1 VRGWYS
7 IPAHRPFLAD
17 LAAGLTAVYGDDPEA
32 LADAVILLPN
42 RRGARDLAEAML
54 AGDAGRRAVLMPRIR
69 ALGELE
75 AGEPPFEPADI
86 ALDLDP
92 AIDPMRR
99 RFELAR
105 MAAAHWSE
113 RDESLTPRGA
123 LAMADALGAFLDG
136 LQVEERS
143 DPDALDTLAPE
154 DQALHWAKSAGLLKR
169 VMIDW
174 PKRLAALGLM
184 DAAERRIQVLNRLAE
199 QWDAHPPA
207 APVIAAGSN
216 EAAPAVSRLLGV
228 IARAPQGA
236 VVLPGLDEGLADDA
250 WSAVGEAHPQGA
262 LKALLTLNMVARGEV
277 QEWPASRAAGDALRG
292 RSRRR
297 VINEALRPAEAT
309 ADWLNVLERMR
320 AGQSPD
326 PVETGL
332 NGLSVI
338 AAAQEEEAATVCAV
352 LMREALETPGLT
364 CALVTPDQALA
375 RRVEARLSR
384 WGLTVDDSAGVPL
397 SRSSQGRLVALAAR
411 QVAEPLEP
419 ISLLSLIK
427 HPAVRAHPRAVRG
440 LEDAAFRGPR
450 PRSWSEVQARIE
462 AARGPDHRDIVRPRW
477 RLARLDAARD
487 LAARLEAVLPQE
499 TSDASADVMAA
510 RLAEI
515 VEALAGER
523 AWVGPEGEAA
533 ARIVAGLVEHGAALP
548 TLSAVAFADL
558 VQTLLDD
565 QTVRVDRP
573 SHPRLRILG
582 AIEARL
588 VRADRMILAGLE
600 EGVWPRAAQA
610 DPFLSRPMRKALGL
624 PAPERR
630 LGLAA
635 HDFAQAASAGEV
647 YLVHAERRDGQPS
660 VRSRWLWR
668 LATLA
673 RGAGLDL
680 PTRTDVLDWARA
692 LDAGGRFDPAQRPR
706 PAPPL
711 EARPTRWSVTDAE
724 TLTRDPYAIWARK
737 IVRLEQRAPPNEAVD
752 ARLRGTAIHAAFEA
766 FSEAINRGEP
776 ADPSVFERLYLDA
789 LKAGGLDETGLARE
803 AALAASTA
811 GAAADFE
818 TERRADGRQVIVEQR
833 GELAFPVGER
843 QHRLSARADRI
854 EVRDGG
860 VHVLDFKTGAPPGKK
875 EVEIG
880 FAPQLTLTGALA
892 ARGAFQDGQALTPR
906 GLTYVRVS
914 GRKPPIVVTEALGED
929 FDPAEM
935 SEQAWEG
942 FLALLESYE
951 NHAEPY
957 RSRLAPKY
965 IKRAGDYAHLARVF
979 EWTTAGDG
987 SGEAGGGE

>member
-1 VRGWYS
+1 MRGWFS

-17 LAAGLTAVYGDDPEA
+17 LAAGLATAYGDDPEA

-54 AGDAGRRAVLMPRIR
+54 AHDDGRRAVLMPRIR

-105 MAAAHWSE
+105 LAAAHWSDMGE
-113 RDESLTPRGA
+113 ALTPRGA
-123 LAMADALGAFLDG
+123 LAMADALGSFLDG

-169 VMIDW
+169 VMIEW
-174 PKRLAALGLM
+174 PKRLEALGLM
-184 DAAERRIQVLNRLAE
+184 DAAERRIVVLNRLAE
-199 QWDAHPPA
+199 QWDAHPPQ

-228 IARAPQGA
+228 IARLPQGA
-236 VVLPGLDEGLADDA
+236 VVLPGLDEGLADEA
-250 WSAVGEAHPQGA
+250 WNAVGEAHPQGA
-262 LKALLTLNMVARGEV
+262 IKALLALNKVARAEV
-277 QEWPASRAAGDALRG
+277 QTWPASTAAGDGLRG
-292 RSRRR
+292 RDRRR

-309 ADWLNVLERMR
+309 ADWLGVLERLREGR
-320 AGQSPD
+320 ADD
-326 PVETGL
+326 PVAVGL
-332 NGLSVI
+332 EGLSVI
-338 AAAQEEEAATVCAV
+338 AAAQEEEAASVCAV

-384 WGLTVDDSAGVPL
+384 WGLTVDDSAGSPV

-411 QVAEPLEP
+411 QMAEPLEP
-419 ISLLSLIK
+419 IGLLSLIK

-450 PRSWSEVQARIE
+450 PRSWAEVQARIE
-462 AARGPDHRDIVRPRW
+462 KAALPDHRGIERPRW
-477 RLARLDAARD
+477 RKARLGPASA
-487 LAARLEAVLPQE
+487 LATQLEAILPAE
-499 TSDASADVMAA
+499 TGDASADVMASQ
-510 RLAEI
+510 LAEI
-515 VEALAGER
+515 VEALAGDR
-523 AWVGPEGEAA
+523 AWAGPEGEAA

-548 TLSAVAFADL
+548 TLSAIAFADL

-565 QTVRVDRP
+565 QTVRIDRP

-673 RGAGLDL
+673 RGAGLEL
-680 PTRTDVLDWARA
+680 PTRPEVLDWARA
-692 LDAGGRFDPAQRPR
+692 LDAGEAFAPAARPR
-706 PAPPL
+706 PSPPL
-711 EARPTRWSVTDAE
+711 EARPKTWSVTDAE

-737 IVRLEQRAPPNEAVD
+737 IVRLEQRSPPDEAVD
-752 ARLRGTAIHAAFEA
+752 ARLRGTAIHEAFEK
-766 FSEAINRGEP
+766 FSEAINDGQP
-776 ADPSVFERLYLDA
+776 ADPAVFERLYLDA

-803 AALAASTA
+803 AILAASTA
-811 GAAADFE
+811 GAAAEFE
-818 TERRADGRQVIVEQR
+818 TGRRADGRRIIVEQR
-833 GELAFPVGER
+833 GERTFRVGER
-843 QHRLSARADRI
+843 DHKLSARADRI
-854 EVRDGG
+854 EVKDGG
-860 VHVLDFKTGAPPGKK
+860 IRVLDFKTGSPPSKK
-875 EVEIG
+875 EVAVG

-892 ARGAFQDGQALTPR
+892 ARGAFEGGQTLTPH

-914 GRKPPIVVTEALGED
+914 GRKPPIVVAEALAEE

-935 SEQAWEG
+935 SEQAWDG
-942 FLALLESYE
+942 FLALLNAYE
-951 NHAEPY
+951 TDDEPY
-957 RSRLAPKY
+957 RSRLAPKF

-987 SGEAGGGE
+987 SEGGGE